1 MDFIQVVD
9 IMKLCRC
16 NVLPGRVS
24 SVVIIIDVCE
34 GSGGIVTVDTSREC
48 KKINQ
53 LKMVI
58 LS

>member
-24 SVVIIIDVCE
+24 SVVIIIGVCV
-34 GSGGIVTVDTSREC
+34 GSGGIVTVDTSRES
-48 KKINQ
+48 KHNKPIENG
-53 LKMVI
+53 I